1 MTSRRQPW
9 SVLVAEQRNNQLLR
23 PTDVMFD
30 GDPTLRN
37 IQGIVISINWSTAVA
52 EHLWTQKKWYTL
64 NQTSRQR
71 GSFTRLITV
80 DFSDNATLFVY
91 CIKRLKVMGIKKW
104 PV

>member
-52 EHLWTQKKWYTL
+52 EHLWTKKKWYTSIQL
-64 NQTSRQR
+64 IYTQWNAKNLE
-71 GSFTRLITV
+71 RL
-80 DFSDNATLFVY
+80 
-91 CIKRLKVMGIKKW
+91 LK
-104 PV
+104 

>member
-23 PTDVMFD
+23 QTDVMLD

-52 EHLWTQKKWYTL
+52 EHLWTQKKDIRRYNWYTH
-64 NQTSRQR
+64 NEMPR
-71 GSFTRLITV
+71 I
-80 DFSDNATLFVY
+80 
-91 CIKRLKVMGIKKW
+91 
-104 PV
+104 